1 MPQSCYNV
9 TITDK
14 DTAED
19 LVTKGNSVTGVKW
32 INVNIDKGLVVVTHR
47 EDYDEAAFKLA
58 TGI

>member
-32 INVNIDKGLVVVTHR
+32 INVNIDKGLVVVTHS

>member
-32 INVNIDKGLVVVTHR
+32 VNVNIDKGLVVVTHS
-47 EDYDEAAFKLA
+47 EDYDEAAFKSA